1 EGLEV
6 YRASLQHF
14 VNTGPAFDAVT
25 LFHVFEHLA
34 DPHDALATLAEL
46 LRPGGILVLITPD
59 TESLLCSISGD
70 RWVSYKFPEHLI
82 LYSRSALIELL
93 EHSGFE
99 IVSATG
105 DFEYCDHPFLL
116 SRLEALHPAAATL
129 ARPMLSL
136 LPDPL
141 AATSGSIRIIARR
154 RSGPALAARAI
165 RAAEPTHAR

>member
-1 EGLEV
+1 MT
-6 YRASLQHF
+6 SLPQWI
-14 VNTGPAFDAVT
+14 
-25 LFHVFEHLA
+25 A
-34 DPHDALATLAEL
+34 DPHDALATLGHH

-59 TESLLCSISGD
+59 TESLLCAISGD

-99 IVSATG
+99 IVSASS

-116 SRLEALHPAAATL
+116 SRLGALHPAAATL
-129 ARPMLSL
+129 ARPILAL

-141 AATSGSIRIIARR
+141 AATSGSIRIVARR
-154 RSGPALAARAI
+154 RAGPPLSAREI
-165 RAAEPTHAR
+165 RAVEPTHAR